1 MISAKFPFSLVIE
14 ETTETKPI
22 LLELHELQND
32 SSSIAAST
40 SVATATSLVTSTV
53 TIRSRS
59 LFRDERESMKGMFSR
74 STFDEQGSF
83 MAPNINTYLFDI
95 EMNIE
100 QIFSGPKTCHLMVC
114 VHGLLG
120 NF

>member
-1 MISAKFPFSLVIE
+1 
-14 ETTETKPI
+14 
-22 LLELHELQND
+22 
-32 SSSIAAST
+32 
-40 SVATATSLVTSTV
+40 
-53 TIRSRS
+53 